1 MNTEYE
7 DGEVILNDELSY
19 PTDARTVS
27 LETSV
32 RNGEMEEPRSEMD
45 AIMEILNF
53 ADSGIVCDGVEV
65 DF

>member
-7 DGEVILNDELSY
+7 DGEVILNDESSY
-19 PTDARTVS
+19 STDTGTVS
-27 LETSV
+27 LGTPV
-32 RNGEMEEPRSEMD
+32 RIGEMEELRSEMD

-53 ADSGIVCDGVEV
+53 ADSGIVCDGCEV